1 MGTRGGW
8 NAAVKADL
16 GLYASE
22 TDENFADASAS
33 AGAHYDVIADGTVD
47 GSIGYARLHEDRSSP
62 DDIGGSEPTVYY
74 QGDAKLGYTHR
85 FNRLSAGVGVAARKF
100 PYNDTEAVGGS
111 IDNNDRDRL
120 ETEETPRHG
129 CDEATG
135 SGRRGDR

>member
-62 DDIGGSEPTVYY
+62 DDIGGSEPTVHY

-85 FNRLSAGVGVAARKF
+85 FNRLRS
-100 PYNDTEAVGGS
+100 
-111 IDNNDRDRL
+111 
-120 ETEETPRHG
+120 EE
-129 CDEATG
+129 
-135 SGRRGDR
+135 RRGGKACVRTCRSRWSPYH